1 MPAPDP
7 PRAPQLILASASP
20 RRAELLRQLG
30 LAFTVVPS
38 DIDESARDGEAVVD
52 TVTRLAL
59 TKARSVAVTHALPVL
74 GADTMVVVDGVSL
87 GKPRDRADALAML
100 AQLSGRAHDVLTAVA
115 LVHSERSE
123 VRLSRSSVLFRE
135 ISRAEAD
142 AYWRSGEPRD
152 KAGGYGI
159 QGIGGIFAR
168 RIEGSYS
175 GIVGLPLAETEAL
188 LQAFGVDTWQYR
200 DA

>member
-1 MPAPDP
+1 VSPRPA
-7 PRAPQLILASASP
+7 QLVLASASP

-30 LAFTVVPS
+30 LEFTVRALDV
-38 DIDESARDGEAVVD
+38 DETQRPGETVD
-52 TVTRLAL
+52 AMVQRLAL
-59 TKARSVAVTHALPVL
+59 TKAEVAARGESLPVL
-74 GADTMVVVDGVSL
+74 GADTAVVIDDVLL
-87 GKPRDRADALAML
+87 GKPADRAEGLRML
-100 AQLSGRAHDVLTAVA
+100 SLLSGRTHEVLTAVA
-115 LVHSERSE
+115 VVRGDRGE
-123 VRLSRSSVLFRE
+123 VRLSRSRVTFRQITRDE
-135 ISRAEAD
+135 AEA
-142 AYWRSGEPRD
+142 YWTTDEPRD

-159 QGIGGIFAR
+159 QGIGGIFAE